1 MLVTRML
8 DVSDVIHDYKSQVL
22 GGTENLD
29 IGSDR
34 IRKVRGQGPE
44 PLSQGC

>member
-8 DVSDVIHDYKSQVL
+8 DVSDVIHDQVL

-44 PLSQGC
+44 RLSQGC